1 MQSSRP
7 PKGIATLLEHL
18 STLQDRRVRGRCLY
32 SLQTVVVIGLL
43 GVLCG
48 AEGWVD
54 LETFA
59 RSKQGWLREFLDL
72 PPEPPKEGVFRRVF
86 SSLRPAVFE
95 ACFRSLARTLA
106 QELHGQV
113 VAFDGKAM
121 RGAIQ
126 RPFDGSALHQVHA
139 WVGAQRLLLAREM
152 VEGAPDEGE
161 AIRAMLGALELT
173 GAIVT
178 MDAGNA
184 SKANAD
190 AVIEAEADYVITVK
204 SNRRRLHTALRDLF
218 EAASS
223 GKRGAPALRH
233 QQTRETG
240 HGRHEVRDVW
250 VAPASALGEMASY
263 WRGLRSVV
271 MVRRTRVHVRSGRVQ
286 SWVHY
291 YGSSLAPTVRAHTRA
306 IREHWGVENGLH
318 WVLDVQMGE
327 DDCPIRDANGASNF
341 AALRRFAL
349 TLLQRD
355 KTVRQGTRG
364 KQKEAGWNNDFL
376 LHLLSLAKAEN

>member
-7 PKGIATLLEHL
+7 PKGVATLLQHL
-18 STLQDRRVRGRCLY
+18 SSLEDRRVKGRCLY
-32 SLQTVVVIGLL
+32 PLQTVVIIGLL

-54 LETFA
+54 LEVFA
-59 RSKQGWLREFLDL
+59 RSKQKWLREFLDL

-86 SSLRPAVFE
+86 SALRPATFE
-95 ACFRSLARTLA
+95 ASFRALASSLAEALG
-106 QELHGQV
+106 GQV

-126 RPFDGSALHQVHA
+126 HPFEGSGLHQVHA

-152 VEGAPDEGE
+152 VDGAPEEGA
-161 AIRAMLGALELT
+161 AIRLMLDALELT

-184 SKANAD
+184 SKANA
-190 AVIEAEADYVITVK
+190 ASVIEAGADYVITVK
-204 SNRRRLHTALRDLF
+204 SNRRRFHTALRDVF
-218 EAASS
+218 ETALDP
-223 GKRGAPALRH
+223 RGSTIKVRH
-233 QQTRETG
+233 HQTREKG
-240 HGRHEVRDVW
+240 HGRSEVRDVW
-250 VAPASALGEMASY
+250 VAPASSLGDLASY
-263 WRGLRSVV
+263 WPGLRSVV
-271 MVRRTRVHVRSGRVQ
+271 MVRRTRVLGNGRVQ

-291 YGSSLAPTVRAHTRA
+291 YGSSLAPTARAHARV
-306 IREHWGVENGLH
+306 IREHWSVENGLH
-318 WVLDVQMGE
+318 WVLDVQMRE
-327 DDCPIRDANGASNF
+327 DQCPIRDANGASNF

-364 KQKEAGWNNDFL
+364 KQKEAGWNNDYL